1 MCHQSVGL
9 VQNLLEAEGIAC
21 ASVTLKPEITY
32 GVKVSRAAWVRFPLG
47 RPLGPAHRP
56 DLQHRIVEN
65 LLDLV
70 ADFPRPVEDP
80 SRCGVIVQFPYR
92 WRRS

>member
-9 VQNLLEAEGIAC
+9 AQNALESAGIAC
-21 ASVTLKPEITY
+21 ASVTLKPEITD

-47 RPLGPAHRP
+47 RPLGPAGQP
-56 DLQHRIVEN
+56 GLQRAITEDVLGLITAFPELTGQAAESGAIVR
-65 LLDLV
+65 L
-70 ADFPRPVEDP
+70 
-80 SRCGVIVQFPYR
+80 PYR

>member
-32 GVKVSRAAWVRFPLG
+32 GVKVSRAAYVRFPLG

-56 DLQHRIVEN
+56 DLQRKILEN
-65 LLDLV
+65 LLNLV
-70 ADFPRPVEDP
+70 TAFSRPIEDP
-80 SRCGVIVQFPYR
+80 SRCGPIVQLPYR